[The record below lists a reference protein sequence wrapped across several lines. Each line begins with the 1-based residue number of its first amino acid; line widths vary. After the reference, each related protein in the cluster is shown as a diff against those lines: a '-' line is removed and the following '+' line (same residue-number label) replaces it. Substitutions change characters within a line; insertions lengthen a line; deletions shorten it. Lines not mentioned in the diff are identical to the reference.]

1 MAHKINRQELIVA
14 KATELFIAQGYN
26 ATSVRQIAEAAGCT
40 DAALYYHFR
49 DGKRALFQA
58 VIEANLPDFIAL
70 LEPCRN
76 AASLPELIG
85 KIGNGLASDA
95 PLWGRISWLVREF
108 PNLSAEE
115 KKLAHQGYIVFQVE
129 LARLILPFMS
139 DEAQAVQTSW
149 LVICALFGYAQTF
162 LHLEVHTIVEFPF
175 EDFKARLA
183 QLFSQVVASTDR
195 SHA

>member
-14 KATELFIAQGYN
+14 KATELFLTQGYT

-58 VIEANLPDFIAL
+58 VIESNMPDFMAL

-76 AASLPELIG
+76 AVSLSELIRTIG
-85 KIGNGLASDA
+85 KGFDQSA
-95 PLWGRISWLVREF
+95 PLWERISWLVSEF
-108 PNLSAEE
+108 PHLSVDEKQLVHPAYISFQIEVKRLIRPFVKDDARAEE
-115 KKLAHQGYIVFQVE
+115 I
-129 LARLILPFMS
+129 
-139 DEAQAVQTSW
+139 SW

-162 LHLEVHTIVEFPF
+162 LHFEMQKIVDLPF
-175 EDFKARLA
+175 EEFKESIA
-183 QLFSQVVASTDR
+183 QLFDEDK
-195 SHA
+195 

>member
-14 KATELFIAQGYN
+14 KATELFFAHGYN
-26 ATSVRQIAEAAGCT
+26 ATSVRQIADAAGCT

-58 VIEANLPDFIAL
+58 VIESNMPDFMAL

-76 AASLPELIG
+76 AASLSDLIG
-85 KIGNGLASDA
+85 TIGKGFDQYS

-108 PNLSAEE
+108 PYLSVEE
-115 KKLAHQGYIVFQVE
+115 KQLVYQAYSVFQVE
-129 LARLILPFMS
+129 MTRLIRPYVV
-139 DEAQAVQTSW
+139 DDARAGTIAW

-162 LHLEVHTIVEFPF
+162 LHFEMQNIVDLPF
-175 EDFKARLA
+175 EEFRASLA
-183 QLFSQVVASTDR
+183 QLFYEEK
-195 SHA
+195 

>member
-14 KATELFIAQGYN
+14 KATELFFAQGYN

-58 VIEANLPDFIAL
+58 VIEANLPDFMAL

-76 AASLPELIG
+76 AVSLSELIRTIG
-85 KIGNGLASDA
+85 KNIDQSS
-95 PLWGRISWLVREF
+95 PLWGRISWLVSEF
-108 PNLSAEE
+108 PRLSADE
-115 KKLAHQGYIVFQVE
+115 KQLVHPAYIAFQTETTHLIRPFVE
-129 LARLILPFMS
+129 DDKHAETI
-139 DEAQAVQTSW
+139 SW

-162 LHLEVHTIVEFPF
+162 LHFEMQNIVDLPF
-175 EDFKARLA
+175 EEFKASLA
-183 QLFSQVVASTDR
+183 QLFEKD
-195 SHA
+195 